1 MDVFRR
7 NALLMLG
14 SALAV
19 APVLSGRDG
28 RRVVHLSDETEA
40 IVQRLVAAGYHQTRD
55 EVVNAALAAY
65 QDAMDSNAAGFH
77 GDQI

>member
-28 RRVVHLSDETEA
+28 RRVVHLSEETEA
-40 IVQRLVAAGYHQTRD
+40 IVQRLISAGYHRTRD
-55 EVVNAALAAY
+55 EVVNAALVAY
-65 QDAMDSNAAGFH
+65 QDATEGNAIGFH